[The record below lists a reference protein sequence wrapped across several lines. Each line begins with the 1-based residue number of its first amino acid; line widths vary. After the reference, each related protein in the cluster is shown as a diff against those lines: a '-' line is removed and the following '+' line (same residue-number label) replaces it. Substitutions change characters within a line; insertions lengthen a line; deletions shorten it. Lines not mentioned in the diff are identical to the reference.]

1 MQTTNSLN
9 PLTYG
14 LVKAILTLLNHR
26 ELAGGLVDV
35 EVSLSIDLFNIF
47 PKRFECRLEHP
58 DPAVPIVI
66 NLGDV
71 LNMVVGI
78 LELLLKF
85 MNFLPLVIDLEHA
98 RVDVLR
104 RDVGY
109 Q

>member
-1 MQTTNSLN
+1 LN
-9 PLTYG
+9 PLASG
-14 LVKAILTLLNHR
+14 SVKTILTLLNHR

-35 EVSLSIDLFNIF
+35 EVGLSIYLFDVF
-47 PKRFECRLEHP
+47 PQRFQCCLEHP
-58 DPAVPIVI
+58 DPSVPIFI

-78 LELLLKF
+78 LEFFLEL

>member
-1 MQTTNSLN
+1 MN
-9 PLTYG
+9 PLASG
-14 LVKAILTLLNHR
+14 SVKTILTLLNHR

-35 EVSLSIDLFNIF
+35 EVGLSIYLFDVF
-47 PKRFECRLEHP
+47 PQRLQRRLEYPH
-58 DPAVPIVI
+58 PAVPILI

-78 LELLLKF
+78 LELLLEL

-98 RVDVLR
+98 WVDVLR

>member
-1 MQTTNSLN
+1 LN
-9 PLTYG
+9 PLAYG
-14 LVKAILTLLNHR
+14 SVKAILTLLNHR

-47 PKRFECRLEHP
+47 PQRLECRLEHP
-58 DPAVPIVI
+58 DPAVPILI
-66 NLGDV
+66 NLSDV

-78 LELLLKF
+78 LELLLKL
-85 MNFLPLVIDLEHA
+85 MNFLSLVIDLEHA
-98 RVDVLR
+98 WVDVLR